1 MLQKSRAIVLHTIR
15 YTDDTFISNVLTE
28 RSGVVGFMVRRAKS
42 KKTAVKH
49 TLFQPLT
56 HLVLEW
62 NAQSKGLAHPKSA
75 QVDYAYRTLP
85 YDHTKTGTAL
95 FLAEFLSHAL
105 RTEPPSAALFE
116 YIESSLRWYD
126 EASSGYA
133 NFHLTFLMRLLRLL
147 GFRPDLGHYTDGYCF
162 DLEAG
167 CYCETAPTHGNFVPP
182 QQARLMPQ
190 LLRMNYHNM
199 HLFKLSGN
207 ERQQLLN
214 VINKYYSLHV
224 PNFPTLRSIE
234 VLHEVYSAKQEVEK
248 HTNAHQK

>member
-1 MLQKSRAIVLHTIR
+1 MLLKSRAIVLHTIR

-28 RSGVVGFMVRRAKS
+28 RCGVVGFIVRRSKS

-56 HLVLEW
+56 HLCLEW
-62 NAQSKGLAHPKSA
+62 NQQSKALARPKSA
-75 QVDYAYRTLP
+75 QVDYVYSSLP
-85 YDHTKTGTAL
+85 YDSAKMGTAL
-95 FLAEFLSHAL
+95 FLTEFLSYVL
-105 RTEPPSAALFE
+105 RTEPPSAELFE

-126 EASSGYA
+126 EAREGYA

-147 GFRPDLGHYTDGYCF
+147 GFRPNLENYTEGDCF

-167 CYCETAPTHGNFVPP
+167 SFCASQPLHGNFVPVEH
-182 QQARLMPQ
+182 ARLMPQ
-190 LLRMNYHNM
+190 LMRMNYHNM
-199 HLFKLSGN
+199 HLFKFSGS
-207 ERQQLLN
+207 ERQQLLH

-224 PNFPTLRSIE
+224 PNFPTLRSID
-234 VLHEVYSAKQEVEK
+234 VLHEVYAHNKQEK